1 MAQVKIQI
9 KSIFREVLFE
19 YEKENNTIR
28 ETVEE
33 AVRQNANLN
42 GANLNGASLNGANFT
57 GQALTGQALTGQ
69 KISPTFLLIAL
80 PMVHLSGGKR

>member
-9 KSIFREVLFE
+9 KGIFGEVLFE

-33 AVRQNANLN
+33 AVRQNANLD
-42 GANLNGASLNGANFT
+42 GANLDGASLD
-57 GQALTGQALTGQ
+57 GQTLTGQ
-69 KISPTFLLIAL
+69 KISPTSLSIAL